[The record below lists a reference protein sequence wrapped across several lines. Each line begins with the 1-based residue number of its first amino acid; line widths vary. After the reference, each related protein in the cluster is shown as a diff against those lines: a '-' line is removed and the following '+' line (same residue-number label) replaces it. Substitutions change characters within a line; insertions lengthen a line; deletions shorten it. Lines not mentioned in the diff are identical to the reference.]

1 MSKTPVVPVDITS
14 SQFLQQ
20 YIEQFIAYLSHVRR
34 LSPHTL
40 SNYQR
45 DLEKL
50 LIFADKNSINSAEQ
64 LTPHIIRQW
73 VSYLHRTG
81 LTGTSIQRAL
91 SATRSLFNWLNKEKL
106 ASHNPALGVSAPKSP
121 RKLPKTLDTDQV
133 GGFLTT
139 KGDAWIDVRDRAII
153 ELFYSSG
160 LRLSEL
166 ISLNIIDVDL
176 TDGIVTITGKG
187 NKTRSVPVGSIAVQA
202 ISHWLS
208 VRQEKTTAAS
218 EQALFI
224 SGRGLR
230 INPRTIQARLKAL
243 SQQQSMGQ
251 KIHPHMLRHSFASH
265 LLESSGDLRAVQELL
280 GHANISTTQVYTHLD
295 FQHLAKVYD
304 KAHPRAQKKKGAISD
319 E

>member
-1 MSKTPVVPVDITS
+1 MGKIPVAKLEVTS

-20 YIEQFIAYLSHVRR
+20 HIEQFIAYLTHVRR

-50 LIFADKNSINSAEQ
+50 LLFADKNNISNIQEI
-64 LTPHIIRQW
+64 TPHIIRQW
-73 VSYLHRTG
+73 VASLHRTG

-91 SATRSLFNWLNKEKL
+91 SATRSLFHWLNKEKI
-106 ASHNPALGVSAPKSP
+106 ATHNPALGVSAPKSP

-133 GGFLTT
+133 GGFLNT
-139 KGDAWIDVRDRAII
+139 KGGAWIEVRDNAII

-166 ISLNIIDVDL
+166 VNLDIIDIDL
-176 TDGIVTITGKG
+176 NDGIVTITGKG
-187 NKTRSVPVGSIAVQA
+187 NKTRSVPVGSMAITA
-202 ISHWLS
+202 ISHWLQIRS
-208 VRQEKTTAAS
+208 EKITSES

-224 SGRGLR
+224 SSRGQR
-230 INPRTIQARLKAL
+230 INPRTIQARLKKL
-243 SQQQSMGQ
+243 SLQQSMGQ